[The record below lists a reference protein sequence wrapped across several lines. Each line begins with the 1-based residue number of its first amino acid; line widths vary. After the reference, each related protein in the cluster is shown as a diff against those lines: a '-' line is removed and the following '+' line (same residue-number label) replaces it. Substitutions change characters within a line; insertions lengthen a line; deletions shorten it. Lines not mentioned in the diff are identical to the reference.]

1 MLKPTPNITD
11 REQGKNCPIAIRN
24 SKISLKQRRLWSWS
38 VLSSCFFNSV
48 TFSTDAEMQP
58 LTEGTARNCQTPDY
72 YKING
77 STVLLPQQLLQQTLY
92 SITLSP
98 LALGPL
104 KVNMPSFLPV
114 HTHKAWRLWLN
125 VFFFL
130 VWKQLTQSCPRNTS
144 MHLSCANSNERLCLY
159 CTPLFPHLHPSNVWD
174 FTSCLFQIE
183 HKSTPVLPLELI
195 HVQKIV
201 QSSTWVISGLIH
213 IIDSFFFSKNW
224 HWLNEFDFE
233 WIKMNGP

>member
-125 VFFFL
+125 VFFFFL
-130 VWKQLTQSCPRNTS
+130 CGSSWHKAVHGTQVCISHVRTVMKGYVCTVLLFSLIYTPQTCEISQAVYFKLSTS
-144 MHLSCANSNERLCLY
+144 QHLS
-159 CTPLFPHLHPSNVWD
+159 FH
-174 FTSCLFQIE
+174 
-183 HKSTPVLPLELI
+183 
-195 HVQKIV
+195 
-201 QSSTWVISGLIH
+201 
-213 IIDSFFFSKNW
+213 
-224 HWLNEFDFE
+224 
-233 WIKMNGP
+233 